1 MNKLTLA
8 RPARHLDEQELDDA
22 ELTMLSEGYP
32 PSSLGGLDC
41 EEVITHMARRL
52 LDALEELAD
61 LTAERDQLRQELR
74 DEVGR

>member
-8 RPARHLDEQELDDA
+8 RPVRDLDEQELDDA
-22 ELTMLSEGYP
+22 ELTMLAEGYP

-52 LDALEELAD
+52 LDALEELD
-61 LTAERDQLRQELR
+61 DVSAELSMTKAELD